1 MREISEVIE
10 MTGQSNL
17 EGPGVR
23 LGRRVDIET
32 TDKVANAVPQPPA
45 ATPSADHVGFRGL
58 QGDVGELTGLWNF
71 VKLRTVPTHM
81 ARGAKDD
88 PAKDEKRAMWY
99 LRKIP
104 LLEGVDQARLQELAA
119 AVEIREIPRRQ
130 VIYLPGD
137 PGDRVF
143 FINGGRV
150 KCSKVTRDGKE
161 LTLAYRGAGQLF
173 GELCIIDGTPR
184 DEMAEAMKN
193 AIITEVP
200 RELFTELLQTDN
212 KLCFNFACIVGD
224 RRRQIETKLE
234 HLVFRDV
241 QAKLAAL
248 LLELGGEYGVECEDG
263 LQIGL
268 KITHQ
273 EMANLIGSTRET
285 ISLTLAQFKKKNLLD
300 LNGRTVVLKNQEG
313 LSAMT

>member
-1 MREISEVIE
+1 MK
-10 MTGQSNL
+10 
-17 EGPGVR
+17 PGI
-23 LGRRVDIET
+23 D
-32 TDKVANAVPQPPA
+32 
-45 ATPSADHVGFRGL
+45 AD
-58 QGDVGELTGLWNF
+58 
-71 VKLRTVPTHM
+71 
-81 ARGAKDD
+81 
-88 PAKDEKRAMWY
+88 KDEKRILWY

-104 LLEGVDQARLQELAA
+104 FLEKVAPHVLAELVQI
-119 AVEIREIPRRQ
+119 VEIREIPRRQ

-161 LTLAYRGAGQLF
+161 LTLAYRGAGHMF
-173 GELCIIDGTPR
+173 GELCVMDGAPR
-184 DEMAEAMKN
+184 EEMAEAMKN
-193 AIITEVP
+193 AIITEIP
-200 RELFTELLQTDN
+200 RERFRDLLLSDAG
-212 KLCFNFACIVGD
+212 LSFDFATVVGQ
-224 RRRQIETKLE
+224 RRRQIETKVE

-248 LLELGGEYGVECEDG
+248 LLELGTEYGVETEDG
-263 LQIGL
+263 IQIGL

-285 ISLTLAQFKKKNLLD
+285 ISLTLAQFKKKGLLD
-300 LNGRTVVLKNQEG
+300 LSGRAVILRDQDG

>member
-1 MREISEVIE
+1 M
-10 MTGQSNL
+10 
-17 EGPGVR
+17 VR
-23 LGRRVDIET
+23 GR
-32 TDKVANAVPQPPA
+32 
-45 ATPSADHVGFRGL
+45 
-58 QGDVGELTGLWNF
+58 
-71 VKLRTVPTHM
+71 
-81 ARGAKDD
+81 KDD
-88 PAKDEKRAMWY
+88 SAKDEKRAMWY

-173 GELCIIDGTPR
+173 GELCIMDGTPR

-200 RELFTELLQTDN
+200 RELFQELLMSDN
-212 KLCFNFACIVGD
+212 DLCFSFACIVGE

-248 LLELGGEYGVECEDG
+248 LLELGAEYGVECEDG

-285 ISLTLAQFKKKNLLD
+285 ISLTLAQFKKKSLLD

-313 LSAMT
+313 LGAMT

>member
-1 MREISEVIE
+1 MPRA
-10 MTGQSNL
+10 GQDN
-17 EGPGVR
+17 
-23 LGRRVDIET
+23 T
-32 TDKVANAVPQPPA
+32 
-45 ATPSADHVGFRGL
+45 
-58 QGDVGELTGLWNF
+58 
-71 VKLRTVPTHM
+71 
-81 ARGAKDD
+81 
-88 PAKDEKRAMWY
+88 AKDEKRAMWY

-104 LLEGVDQARLQELAA
+104 LLEGVPAPRITELAA
-119 AVEIREIPRRQ
+119 AVDIREIPRRQ

-161 LTLAYRGAGQLF
+161 LTLAYRGAGQIF
-173 GELCIIDGTPR
+173 GELCVIDGAPR

-193 AIITEVP
+193 AIITELP
-200 RELFTELLQTDN
+200 REVFAELLLSDAR
-212 KLCFNFACIVGD
+212 LAFNFACIVGE
-224 RRRQIETKLE
+224 RRRQIEAKLE

-248 LLELGGEYGVECEDG
+248 LLELGEEYGVDSEDG
-263 LQIGL
+263 TQIGL

-285 ISLTLAQFKKKNLLD
+285 ISLTLAQFKKRGLLD
-300 LNGRTVVLKNQEG
+300 LNGRTVVLKDHDG
-313 LSAMT
+313 LGAMT

>member
-1 MREISEVIE
+1 VKWR
-10 MTGQSNL
+10 T
-17 EGPGVR
+17 
-23 LGRRVDIET
+23 
-32 TDKVANAVPQPPA
+32 
-45 ATPSADHVGFRGL
+45 L
-58 QGDVGELTGLWNF
+58 Q
-71 VKLRTVPTHM
+71 THM
-81 ARGAKDD
+81 ARGAKED

-104 LLEGVDQARLQELAA
+104 LLEGVDQGRLQQLAA

-212 KLCFNFACIVGD
+212 KLCFNFACIIGD

-248 LLELGGEYGVECEDG
+248 LLDLGEEYGVECEDG

-285 ISLTLAQFKKKNLLD
+285 ISLTLAQFKKKSLLD
-300 LNGRTVVLKNQEG
+300 LNGRTVVLKDQEG
-313 LSAMT
+313 LTAMK

>member
-1 MREISEVIE
+1 
-10 MTGQSNL
+10 
-17 EGPGVR
+17 
-23 LGRRVDIET
+23 
-32 TDKVANAVPQPPA
+32 
-45 ATPSADHVGFRGL
+45 
-58 QGDVGELTGLWNF
+58 
-71 VKLRTVPTHM
+71 
-81 ARGAKDD
+81 
-88 PAKDEKRAMWY
+88 MWY

-104 LLEGVDQARLQELAA
+104 LLEGVSAGKLQELAA
-119 AVEIREIPRRQ
+119 AVDIREIPRRQ

-161 LTLAYRGAGQLF
+161 LTLAYRGAGHMF

-200 RELFTELLQTDN
+200 RELFQELLLDDT
-212 KLCFNFACIVGD
+212 KLCFKFACVVGE

-248 LLELGGEYGVECEDG
+248 LLELGEEYGVDSEDG

-285 ISLTLAQFKKKNLLD
+285 ISLTLAQFKKKSLLD
-300 LNGRTVVLKNQEG
+300 LNGRTVVLKDQEG
-313 LSAMT
+313 LSAMI

>member
-1 MREISEVIE
+1 
-10 MTGQSNL
+10 
-17 EGPGVR
+17 
-23 LGRRVDIET
+23 
-32 TDKVANAVPQPPA
+32 
-45 ATPSADHVGFRGL
+45 
-58 QGDVGELTGLWNF
+58 
-71 VKLRTVPTHM
+71 
-81 ARGAKDD
+81 
-88 PAKDEKRAMWY
+88 MWY

-104 LLEGVDQARLQELAA
+104 LFEGIPVAKLTELSA

-161 LTLAYRGAGQLF
+161 LTLAYRGAGQMF
-173 GELCIIDGTPR
+173 GELCVMDGTPR

-193 AIITEVP
+193 AIITELQ
-200 RELFTELLQTDN
+200 REVFQELILSDPQ
-212 KLCFNFACIVGD
+212 LCFAFACIIGE

-241 QAKLAAL
+241 QAKLASL
-248 LLELGGEYGVECEDG
+248 LLELSEEYGVDSEDG
-263 LQIGL
+263 TQIGL

-285 ISLTLAQFKKKNLLD
+285 ISLTLAQFKKKGLLD
-300 LNGRTVVLKNQEG
+300 LNGRTVVLKDQDG
-313 LSAMT
+313 LGAMT

>member
-1 MREISEVIE
+1 
-10 MTGQSNL
+10 
-17 EGPGVR
+17 
-23 LGRRVDIET
+23 
-32 TDKVANAVPQPPA
+32 
-45 ATPSADHVGFRGL
+45 
-58 QGDVGELTGLWNF
+58 
-71 VKLRTVPTHM
+71 M
-81 ARGAKDD
+81 ARSTKED
-88 PAKDEKRAMWY
+88 PAKDEKRALWY

-104 LLEGVDQARLQELAA
+104 LLEGVPPAKLSELAA
-119 AVEIREIPRRQ
+119 VVEIREIPRRQ

-137 PGDRVF
+137 PGDRLF

-200 RELFTELLQTDN
+200 REVFQELLLGDPQ
-212 KLCFNFACIVGD
+212 LCFTFACIVGD

-263 LQIGL
+263 TQIGL

-285 ISLTLAQFKKKNLLD
+285 ISLTLAQFKKKGLLD

-313 LSAMT
+313 LGAMV

>member
-1 MREISEVIE
+1 M
-10 MTGQSNL
+10 
-17 EGPGVR
+17 
-23 LGRRVDIET
+23 
-32 TDKVANAVPQPPA
+32 PA
-45 ATPSADHVGFRGL
+45 TKTKP
-58 QGDVGELTGLWNF
+58 
-71 VKLRTVPTHM
+71 
-81 ARGAKDD
+81 D
-88 PAKDEKRAMWY
+88 PEQDEKRIRWY

-104 LLEGVDQARLQELAA
+104 MLEGLGPERLTALVS

-137 PGDRVF
+137 PGEQVY

-173 GELCIIDGTPR
+173 GELSVVDGAPR
-184 DEMAEAMKN
+184 EEMAEAMKN

-200 RELFTELLQTDN
+200 RDVFTDLLLGDAALAF
-212 KLCFNFACIVGD
+212 KFACTVGE
-224 RRRQIETKLE
+224 RRKALETKLE

-248 LLELGGEYGVECEDG
+248 LLELGDEYGVESDEG

-285 ISLTLAQFKKKNLLD
+285 ISLTLAQFKKKGLLNM
-300 LNGRTVVLKNQEG
+300 NGRTVVLLDQEG
-313 LSAMT
+313 LKAAT

>member
-1 MREISEVIE
+1 
-10 MTGQSNL
+10 
-17 EGPGVR
+17 
-23 LGRRVDIET
+23 
-32 TDKVANAVPQPPA
+32 
-45 ATPSADHVGFRGL
+45 
-58 QGDVGELTGLWNF
+58 
-71 VKLRTVPTHM
+71 M
-81 ARGAKDD
+81 ARQSAESS
-88 PAKDEKRAMWY
+88 AKDEKRALWY

-104 LLEGVDQARLQELAA
+104 LLDGVPADRLTLLAQ

-150 KCSKVTRDGKE
+150 KSSKVTRDGKE
-161 LTLAYRGAGQLF
+161 LTLAYRGAGQIF
-173 GELCIIDGTPR
+173 GELCVIDGSPR
-184 DEMAEAMKN
+184 GEMAEAMKN

-200 RELFTELLQTDN
+200 REVFVELLMSDA
-212 KLCFNFACIVGD
+212 KLAFSFATVVGK
-224 RRRQIETKLE
+224 RRRAIETKLE

-248 LLELGGEYGVECEDG
+248 LLELAEEYGVEHEDG
-263 LQIGL
+263 TQIGL

-285 ISLTLAQFKKKNLLD
+285 ISLTLAQFKKKGLLD
-300 LNGRTVVLKNQEG
+300 LNGRSVVLKNQEG
-313 LSAMT
+313 LTAMT

>member
-1 MREISEVIE
+1 MVR
-10 MTGQSNL
+10 
-17 EGPGVR
+17 PGTQ
-23 LGRRVDIET
+23 D
-32 TDKVANAVPQPPA
+32 
-45 ATPSADHVGFRGL
+45 S
-58 QGDVGELTGLWNF
+58 
-71 VKLRTVPTHM
+71 
-81 ARGAKDD
+81 
-88 PAKDEKRAMWY
+88 AKDEKRALWY

-104 LLEGVDQARLQELAA
+104 LLEGVPAGKLQELAA

-161 LTLAYRGAGQLF
+161 LTLAYRGAGQIF
-173 GELCIIDGTPR
+173 GELCVIDGTPR

-193 AIITEVP
+193 AIITELP
-200 RELFTELLQTDN
+200 REMFQDLLMSDAQ
-212 KLCFNFACIVGD
+212 LCFAFSCVVGE

-248 LLELGGEYGVECEDG
+248 LLELGEEYGVDSEDG
-263 LQIGL
+263 MQIGL

-285 ISLTLAQFKKKNLLD
+285 ISLTLAQFKKKGLLD
-300 LNGRTVVLKNQEG
+300 LHGRTVVLKDQDG
-313 LSAMT
+313 LGAMT